1 MVEGHVRTLI
11 SWGCKPSADKPRPF
25 FLTFLFPSC
34 LTFLSQC
41 ITFIFPF
48 LPQTPP
54 PPRCCLSSRGG
65 LASLRRCSRTRCGLN
80 ELSAECRRAG
90 RDKQDNELHC
100 RKPCFKVLLPF
111 ALSAVVWE
119 AFFEGG
125 FFWLIVDVFNSRGL
139 WGEGRGGR
147 RNTPTPLPRLG
158 CKTKDSIYWRRPPA
172 SKARLRCGCTFGRR
186 ESCCWRSTKFLPI
199 GNVTLRVGGRGGGHN
214 VRIHP
219 PCRRN
224 LLLNTRRHLISLNGK
239 QKRRRQS
246 LGVQTLRL
254 LLTESFFFNINS
266 PGCLSFFL

>member
-54 PPRCCLSSRGG
+54 PPRCCLSSRLPTAYLSGSRGG

-139 WGEGRGGR
+139 WGGGEGRE
-147 RNTPTPLPRLG
+147 
-158 CKTKDSIYWRRPPA
+158 PPA
-172 SKARLRCGCTFGRR
+172 STGLQNKGFHLLKASTCFKGPITMRLHVRSPWVLLLEIHQVSSHWECHLEGRR
-186 ESCCWRSTKFLPI
+186 E
-199 GNVTLRVGGRGGGHN
+199 GGGGTM
-214 VRIHP
+214 
-219 PCRRN
+219 CGS
-224 LLLNTRRHLISLNGK
+224 TRPAGEI
-239 QKRRRQS
+239 
-246 LGVQTLRL
+246 
-254 LLTESFFFNINS
+254 
-266 PGCLSFFL
+266 CY